1 MNLLYQKLHKHEPNL
16 MELSEKL
23 AKSEVGLDF

>member
-1 MNLLYQKLHKHEPNL
+1 MNLLYQKLHKHEPHL

-23 AKSEVGLDF
+23 AKSEVEG